1 MDKKIIF
8 SILVAVIT
16 SVLLIFKVITLSVI
30 TDNLLT
36 IVPSLLAVFA
46 WISREDQK
54 KEKEDV
60 KEELETLKQ
69 SRNVYSK

>member
-69 SRNVYSK
+69 SRNVHSK